1 MPAGPRA
8 VTLPPVVAHAD
19 WGCDPRKRQIA
30 VAELTAR
37 SGRPRYEVVSV
48 APVPR
53 HGADVFD
60 VLAASGGPGRSLV
73 GFDFTIG
80 LPRDYAAAVGVTSFP
95 AFLDL
100 IGSGP
105 WQEFEH
111 VAERAGDISLHRPF
125 YPRRPG
131 GTRRADLY
139 EGLGLSAG
147 QLRRRG
153 DGSDA
158 ETLFWTLG
166 PKQAGKASLDGWRLL
181 RRARAKGADIALWP
195 FDGSLFSL
203 LAGNTR
209 TGPAVPAAGSVVAEA
224 YPREF
229 YRWIGA
235 PPAARWSKRR
245 RDDRLMCVPRLL
257 AWAESLGVGWAA
269 DVRARVTAGLCEG
282 PAGEDEFD
290 CVVGV
295 LGMIS
300 VVTSAIPVG
309 LPADDPA
316 VLTTEGWM
324 LGRASDGRH
333 QPGPQGSRRL
343 PQLGIEATRQCRRD
357 ELRGD
362 RGAIRGRSAGS

>member
-1 MPAGPRA
+1 MPGTAGQTERVPA
-8 VTLPPVVAHAD
+8 ELPDMTLPGVVAHAD
-19 WGCDPRKRQIA
+19 WGCEPRKRQVA
-30 VAELTAR
+30 VAELTAA
-37 SGRPRYEVVSV
+37 SGARPRYDVVSV
-48 APVPR
+48 APAPD
-53 HGADVFD
+53 HGPQSRARDLFD
-60 VLAASGGPGRSLV
+60 VLAGRGRPGRSLV

-100 IGSGP
+100 IGSWP

-111 VAERAGDISLHRPF
+111 VAERAGDISLRRPF

-139 EGLGLSAG
+139 DGLGLSAR

-181 RRARAKGADIALWP
+181 RHARARGADIALWP
-195 FDGSLFSL
+195 FDGSLCSL
-203 LAGNTR
+203 LAASAPPRSTIPG
-209 TGPAVPAAGSVVAEA
+209 AGFVVAEV

-229 YRWIGA
+229 YRCIGA

-245 RDDRLMCVPRLL
+245 RDDRLMCVPHLL
-257 AWAESLGVGWAA
+257 TWAESLGVGWAP
-269 DVRARVTAGLCEG
+269 DVLGRVTSGFCEG

-290 CVVGV
+290 CVVGM
-295 LGMIS
+295 LGMIA
-300 VVTSAIPVG
+300 VVTGAIPVG
-309 LPADDPA
+309 LPAGDA
-316 VLTTEGWM
+316 AIVTVEGWM
-324 LGRASDGRH
+324 LGRLE
-333 QPGPQGSRRL
+333 RRAR
-343 PQLGIEATRQCRRD
+343 P
-357 ELRGD
+357 
-362 RGAIRGRSAGS
+362 SA

>member
-1 MPAGPRA
+1 MARFYHAWPAGQTERMPARPHE
-8 VTLPPVVAHAD
+8 VTTPAVVAHAD
-19 WGCDPRKRQIA
+19 WGCDPRKRQVA
-30 VAELTAR
+30 VAELSAG
-37 SGRPRYEVVSV
+37 SGQPRYDVVSV
-48 APVPR
+48 APAAS
-53 HGADVFD
+53 HGGDVFD
-60 VLAASGGPGRSLV
+60 ALEARGGPGRTLV

-105 WQEFEH
+105 WREFEH
-111 VAERAGDISLHRPF
+111 VAERAADIGLHRPF

-181 RRARAKGADIALWP
+181 RRARARGVDIALWP
-195 FDGSLFSL
+195 FDGSLFPL
-203 LAGNTR
+203 LAGSVGSAASAAS
-209 TGPAVPAAGSVVAEA
+209 TGFVVAEV

-229 YRWIGA
+229 YRFIGA
-235 PPAARWSKRR
+235 PPTARWSKRR
-245 RDDRLMCVPRLL
+245 RDDRLICVPRLL
-257 AWAESLGVGWAA
+257 GWAESLGVGWAA
-269 DVRARVTAGLCEG
+269 DVRARVTAGFCDG

-290 CVVGV
+290 CVAGV
-295 LGMIS
+295 LGIIG
-300 VVTSAIPVG
+300 VVTGAIPVG

-316 VLTTEGWM
+316 VVTTEGWM
-324 LGRASDGRH
+324 LGRLSGGRH
-333 QPGPQGSRRL
+333 
-343 PQLGIEATRQCRRD
+343 
-357 ELRGD
+357 
-362 RGAIRGRSAGS
+362 

>member
-1 MPAGPRA
+1 MPAEP
-8 VTLPPVVAHAD
+8 LDLMPPAVVAHAD
-19 WGCDPRKRQIA
+19 WGCDPRKRQVA
-30 VAELTAR
+30 VAELTGA
-37 SGRPRYEVVSV
+37 SAGQPRYEVVSV
-48 APVPR
+48 APAP
-53 HGADVFD
+53 GDEADLFD
-60 VLAASGGPGRSLV
+60 GLEAKAGRCRSLV

-80 LPRDYAAAVGVTSFP
+80 LPRDYAEAVGVTSFP

-147 QLRRRG
+147 QLRRRA

-181 RRARAKGADIALWP
+181 RRARARGADVALWP

-203 LAGNTR
+203 LAGNAR
-209 TGPAVPAAGSVVAEA
+209 PGPAVPAVRSVPAVPAASAVPVAGFVVAEA

-229 YRWIGA
+229 YRHIGA
-235 PPAARWSKRR
+235 PPTARWSKRR

-269 DVRARVTAGLCEG
+269 DVHTRVSAGFSDG

-290 CVVGV
+290 CAVGL
-295 LGMIS
+295 LGMIG
-300 VVTSAIPVG
+300 VVTGAIPVG
-309 LPADDPA
+309 LPDDDPA
-316 VLTTEGWM
+316 VVSTEGWM
-324 LGRASDGRH
+324 LGRASGATGV
-333 QPGPQGSRRL
+333 PECPVRRT
-343 PQLGIEATRQCRRD
+343 A
-357 ELRGD
+357 
-362 RGAIRGRSAGS
+362 RSPHVLAG